1 MSMTGKMMQHYTD
14 HAGCGSAQ
22 GSRVCVAVLI
32 VSTASI
38 AVSIVM
44 TVVAAA
50 TNGIVLVQ

>member
-1 MSMTGKMMQHYTD
+1 M
-14 HAGCGSAQ
+14 
-22 GSRVCVAVLI
+22 AVLI